1 MVAVPAAQGL
11 VAGVREKKFQ
21 RRRFHV
27 AVAKNHVEFTLMSGR
42 GSAVPVQIFQIFA
55 QEKDIANNTV
65 ANRHHIAWT
74 GHFRFANWRK
84 QFRLGNE
91 AAMKTE
97 GVGVVASN
105 AVTVVTVGSRC
116 NVCRK
121 MCPSS

>member
-1 MVAVPAAQGL
+1 MVAVPAAQGF

-27 AVAKNHVEFTLMSGR
+27 AVAKDHVEFTLMAGR
-42 GSAVPVQIFQIFA
+42 GAAVPVQIFQIYP
-55 QEKDIANNTV
+55 QEKSIAKKTV
-65 ANRHHIAWT
+65 AHRHHIAWT
-74 GHFRFANWRK
+74 GHFSFANWRK

-97 GVGVVASN
+97 GVGVVSSN
-105 AVTVVTVGSRC
+105 AATVVTVGSRC